1 MSKGIKNKNSDSAGK
16 ESRLVKAQKKDVK
29 QSNVRRKEGSSQKVG
44 PQQQKTAGGQTRRA
58 AVDPHTY
65 ASPNVIHPERTG
77 TVKRSPVI
85 THEHKVVS
93 KEQSGNKSVP
103 PGSLQKAGASKSKPV
118 AGKTSEAKGSRS
130 QANANKKKNGVISN
144 TSTSKKEAGVREEN
158 RSKSDKIKMKDA
170 KDYKNGKRDKTD
182 CLSTRQKSPTP
193 GTRSRTTKSGEKGK
207 ESTKLTSTPKE
218 RESTKLSSTPKE
230 RESTKLSSTPK
241 EREST
246 KLSSTPKERE
256 STNMKTTKTNNLSN
270 VTKSPKLPVMTEPNV
285 TASNQSDSAY
295 STLNHR
301 NQTDSL
307 KSSMKTDKGTGNTN
321 SNTRS
326 PNVKKRVTMSP
337 QLQKRIIPV
346 REQSPLP
353 TKTAGPSKPYDQ
365 KPSGKKKAIITS
377 DKEVH
382 DRLSQL
388 SDRRSIDTST
398 EDQLSRIYVHG
409 TPTSQRKFST
419 SPQLKKRFSTTS
431 SSLSTNSILIKGPG
445 DCFYQGVRRVILRK
459 TNVFQLEL
467 LGEVY
472 LLCSLRFISCE
483 FPVMP
488 IYHCRQDIFCL
499 FKIISRLCLCP
510 SYFSQSKGSKN
521 VLFVAGAQNFDVIK
535 FATYRTACKLRFIQ
549 KKTNCEYEY
558 FVLSYIYIRPNRTS
572 SLDK

>member
-1 MSKGIKNKNSDSAGK
+1 MSKGIKNKNSNSAGK
-16 ESRLVKAQKKDVK
+16 ESRPVKAQKKDVK

-85 THEHKVVS
+85 THQHKVVS

-103 PGSLQKAGASKSKPV
+103 PGSLQKVGASKSKPV

-144 TSTSKKEAGVREEN
+144 TSTSKKEAGAREEN

-207 ESTKLTSTPKE
+207 ESTKL
-218 RESTKLSSTPKE
+218 
-230 RESTKLSSTPK
+230 
-241 EREST
+241 
-246 KLSSTPKERE
+246 SSTPKERE

-270 VTKSPKLPVMTEPNV
+270 VTKSPKLQVMTERNV

-346 REQSPLP
+346 REKSPLP

-398 EDQLSRIYVHG
+398 EEQLSRVYVHG

-419 SPQLKKRFSTTS
+419 SPQQKKRFSTTS

-472 LLCSLRFISCE
+472 MFCSLRFISCE